1 MSRCRRPPSRRW
13 ALCATPGRGREPLGL
28 ESTSL
33 PYRSSERARE
43 RLAALCA
50 TVGVEYK
57 GMHAFRHY
65 CGTRLVGEGG
75 DLEMAA
81 RHLGHASIET
91 TRIYVKWN
99 DQGLKRTVGE
109 W

>member
-1 MSRCRRPPSRRW
+1 MQKP
-13 ALCATPGRGREPLGL
+13 
-28 ESTSL
+28 
-33 PYRSSERARE
+33 PYRSDERARE
-43 RLAALCA
+43 RLAALCVA
-50 TVGVEYK
+50 AGVEYK
-57 GMHAFRHY
+57 GIHAFRHY

-99 DQGLKRTVGE
+99 DQGLKRAVSE